1 MKQIFKVL
9 SQSEAVTI
17 TKQDGTVITKS
28 TLVLQ
33 EPGGKYENSYVCAL
47 LGAQYR
53 FTPGDIVIA
62 SLHFS
67 HHEKPSSLS
76 GQPIL
81 YQDIIIQEIIKLA
94 V

>member
-17 TKQDGTVITKS
+17 TKQDGTVLTKS

-47 LGAQYR
+47 LGPQYK
-53 FTPGDIVIA
+53 FTPGDVVIA
-62 SLHFS
+62 TLHFS
-67 HHEKPSSLS
+67 HHEKPSSVS
-76 GQPIL
+76 GQSIL
-81 YQDIIIQEIIKLA
+81 YQDVTIQEIIKLGA
-94 V
+94 

>member
-17 TKQDGTVITKS
+17 TKQDGTVLTKS

-47 LGAQYR
+47 IGQQYKLA
-53 FTPGDIVIA
+53 PGDVIIA
-62 SLHFS
+62 ALHFS
-67 HHEKPSSLS
+67 HHEKPSSVS

-81 YQDIIIQEIIKLA
+81 YQDVTIQEIIPLTA
-94 V
+94 